1 MEAFLR
7 DFRFAVRTLTKDR
20 RFSVV
25 AILALALGIGAS
37 TIIFSLVYN
46 LLLSPFPYKN
56 ADRMIT
62 FSTKNLS
69 NEGGS
74 NGRTFYSVEEFRAF
88 REQNRTFE
96 ELAGYDPLGF
106 LYSDGKES
114 RSFSGARVSANT
126 FEFYGVP
133 PLLGR
138 GISPEDVKSG
148 ATPVFV
154 MNYKLWQTEF
164 DSDRNL
170 LGTTFV
176 LDGVPRTLVGIM
188 PPRFNI
194 YDAGILAPLDLDPR
208 GGGDGTLQIV
218 GRLKPGIGLHA
229 AEADLEEIERRTAQG
244 KAELFNYKQFAI
256 VPRTIVDAA
265 LGDFTTTL
273 YALLAAVSML
283 LLIACIN
290 VANLLLVR
298 ATIREKEIAIRAAM
312 GASRSR
318 LARMLLA
325 ESFALSAAACA
336 AGCVLAYVGLKILVS
351 IIPSGT
357 IPKEAIIGINPQ
369 VLAFALGVTVL
380 TTIFCSVAP
389 ALHVIRGDLQP
400 RLTGS
405 GKGTGGSIRRGTF
418 RAALVI
424 TEVALS
430 IVLLIGAGLM
440 MRNFFSLTRES
451 LPFNPSNILYA
462 RLNLPRDVYYTK
474 PDRKPAFVKNL
485 LARVQALPGVLSVT
499 ESLMRPPNEGS
510 WTDVTIPGKPHAE
523 RWVTDIELCS
533 EGYFQTLGLQ
543 LMRGRLLSQDD
554 IESTRFV
561 AVVNETLARQYF
573 SSDDPI
579 GKKIK
584 FEVFDRPFLDAPHN
598 TFFEIVGEIADF
610 KTRPEGAQYMLRP
623 EAFVPASV
631 AGFGYPLTIL
641 AKTAVYP
648 HSLLKSVY
656 HEIWTIDSNV
666 AISESGSIQD
676 FLDVEF
682 QGPRFEF
689 GLMSALAGIGL
700 LLVMIGIFSVM
711 AYTVS
716 LQTRE
721 IGIRL
726 ALGAQQSDILQMI
739 LLKGLGL
746 VTAGSVLGVAASLG
760 LARFIASQMWGVSAT
775 DPWTFGAV
783 VVAILVVGIGAC
795 LLPARRAT
803 RVDPLIALRY
813 E

>member
-7 DFRFAVRTLTKDR
+7 DFRFAVRNLIKDQ
-20 RFSVV
+20 RFALV
-25 AILALALGIGAS
+25 AIFALALGIGA
-37 TIIFSLVYN
+37 TTVIFSLVYN

-62 FSTKNLS
+62 FSIKNLS
-69 NEGGS
+69 SGGGS
-74 NGRTFYSVEEFRAF
+74 DGRSFYSIEEFRAF
-88 REQNRTFE
+88 RTQNHTFE

-106 LYSDGKES
+106 LYSDGRES

-138 GISPEDVKSG
+138 GISPEDEKPG

-154 MNYKLWQTEF
+154 MTYKLWQTEF
-164 DSDRNL
+164 GGDRKL

-194 YDAGILAPLDLDPR
+194 YDAGILAPLDLDPH
-208 GGGDGTLQIV
+208 GGDGTLEIV
-218 GRLKPGIGLHA
+218 GRLKPGVGLRA
-229 AEADLEEIERRTAQG
+229 VEADLEAIERRTAQG
-244 KAELFNYKQFAI
+244 KPELFNYNQFAI
-256 VPRTIVDAA
+256 VPRKIVDAA
-265 LGDFTTTL
+265 LGDFSKTL
-273 YALLAAVSML
+273 LALLAAVSML

-318 LARMLLA
+318 LVRQLLA
-325 ESFALSAAACA
+325 ESFVLSAAACA
-336 AGCVLAYVGLKILVS
+336 AGCVLAYLGLKALVS

-357 IPKEAIIGINPQ
+357 IPKEAEIGMNPQ
-369 VLAFALGVTVL
+369 VLVFALGVTVL
-380 TTIFCSVAP
+380 TTVFCGIAP
-389 ALHVIRGDLQP
+389 ALHVMRGDLQP
-400 RLTGS
+400 RLMGS
-405 GKGTGGSIRRGTF
+405 GKGLGGSFRHGKF

-462 RLNLPRDVYYTK
+462 RLTLPRDVYYSK
-474 PDRKPAFVKNL
+474 PDRKPVFVKNL
-485 LARVQALPGVLSVT
+485 LARIEALPGVLSTT

-510 WTDVTIPGKPHAE
+510 WTDVALPGKPHAE

-543 LMRGRLLSQDD
+543 LMRGRLLSQND

-561 AVVNETLARQYF
+561 AVVNETLVRQYF
-573 SSDDPI
+573 PGEDPI

-598 TFFEIVGEIADF
+598 TFFEIVGIIADF
-610 KTRPEGAQYMLRP
+610 KTRPLGTQYTLRP

-641 AKTAVYP
+641 AKTAVDP

-656 HEIWTIDSNV
+656 REIWAIDSNV

-676 FLDVEF
+676 FLDTEF
-682 QGPRFEF
+682 QTPRFEF
-689 GLMSALAGIGL
+689 GLMSALAAIGL
-700 LLVMIGIFSVM
+700 LLVIIGIFSVM

-721 IGIRL
+721 IGVRL
-726 ALGAQQSDILQMI
+726 ALGAQQSDILRMV
-739 LLKGLGL
+739 LRKGLGL
-746 VTAGSVLGVAASLG
+746 VAAGSVLGVAASLG
-760 LARFIASQMWGVSAT
+760 LTRFIASQMWGVSPT

-783 VVAILVVGIGAC
+783 VVAIIAVGIGAC
-795 LLPARRAT
+795 ILPARRAT